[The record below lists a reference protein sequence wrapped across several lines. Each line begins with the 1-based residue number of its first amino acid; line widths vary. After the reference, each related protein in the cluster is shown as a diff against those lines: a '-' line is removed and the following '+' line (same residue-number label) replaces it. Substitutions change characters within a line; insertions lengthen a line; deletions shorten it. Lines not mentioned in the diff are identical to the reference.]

1 MSELKRHMIN
11 DALRLSRLYM
21 GYSHA
26 ELAIALDISQSMIS
40 EIERGSKNVSMDLL
54 QKYSDGLG
62 IRMSRLMLF
71 AEALEEEPIRKRGKL
86 LIAGKALKML
96 EAFAPKD
103 LSREP
108 S

>member
-1 MSELKRHMIN
+1 
-11 DALRLSRLYM
+11 
-21 GYSHA
+21 
-26 ELAIALDISQSMIS
+26 
-40 EIERGSKNVSMDLL
+40 
-54 QKYSDGLG
+54 
-62 IRMSRLMLF
+62 MLF

-108 S
+108 GRVPNGGVGGRQSACRSDRQESGGGRPIGGHRGGFWVELGCDSQL